1 MVTMRRIQIQL
12 DEITY
17 ENLRRLAFLRLRS
30 LAATIRDLLHREL
43 GVPIGR
49 RRRKEWSFVGAGSSR
64 DPYPVSEQHD
74 RALAESEW

>member
-1 MVTMRRIQIQL
+1 MRRIQIQL

-17 ENLRRLAFLRLRS
+17 ENLRRLAFLGRRS

-43 GVPIGR
+43 GAPAGR

-64 DPYPVSEQHD
+64 DPYPVSEEHD
-74 RALAESEW
+74 RALAEGEW

>member
-43 GVPIGR
+43 GVPVVR

>member
-1 MVTMRRIQIQL
+1 MRRIHIHL

-17 ENLRRLAFLRLRS
+17 GNLRRLAFFCGRS
-30 LAATIRDLLHREL
+30 LAATIRDLLHHEL
-43 GVPIGR
+43 GDPVDK